1 MPIITLENLHM
12 PPGSRLLGLDL
23 GTKTLGLA
31 LSDVR
36 LVIATPMQTIIREK
50 FMIDV
55 RKMFE
60 IAEKQGVGGFVLGL
74 PLNMDGT
81 DGPRAQST
89 RSFAQNL
96 APLTDKPIILQ
107 DERMSTQA
115 VTKTLMA
122 ANASRV
128 ERKEAVD
135 KMAAAFILQG
145 ALDRLNSMKV
155 PLRKELY
162 DGEFSDKQG

>member
-1 MPIITLENLHM
+1 MSIITLEELNM
-12 PPGSRLLGLDL
+12 PAGMRLLGLDL

-50 FMIDV
+50 FTIDV
-55 RKMFE
+55 RKLFD

-96 APLTDKPIILQ
+96 IPLTKLPIIFQ

-115 VTKTLMA
+115 VTKTLIA
-122 ANASRV
+122 AHASRV

-145 ALDRLNSMKV
+145 ALDKLNAMKV

-162 DGEFSDKQG
+162 DGEFSDSL